1 MAVPLLEQPA
11 TGERTGLQSGAE
23 PSARPG
29 PLCAVSWELEWRP
42 FPEASIQRVLLASS
56 PFTVGR
62 NSDNS
67 LCVSNPTVSGR
78 HAELDCVHHV
88 LFVRDLNSTN
98 GTFVNGERISGSAG
112 LRHADTLQFGT
123 AVFTVCERRDRTTGA
138 TVSADA
144 AGYALA
150 HMQFDKLLS
159 GPAVVPFFQPIVRL
173 RDKERIAFE
182 VLARSRLAGLES
194 PQLMF
199 QVATERSRE
208 SDLSSVLRFEGLH
221 LARALPAEMQFYL
234 NTHPAELVW
243 PGLAGSLRALRG
255 QHPDARV
262 VLEIHESAATS
273 PHRLIE
279 LRTCLQ
285 ELDIQL
291 AYDDF
296 GAGRSRLMELAEVP
310 PDVLKFDMHLIRGL
324 DQASPERRNVVKALV
339 DLVRDL
345 KVVPLAEGVETA
357 EEAEA
362 CRDIGFELA
371 QGFLFGRPA
380 AVRLWANSSG
390 P

>member
-1 MAVPLLEQPA
+1 MAVPLLQQLAAGGLAGIQPGGQGPA
-11 TGERTGLQSGAE
+11 PDSGF
-23 PSARPG
+23 
-29 PLCAVSWELEWRP
+29 CAVSWELEWRP
-42 FPEASIQRVLLASS
+42 LPDASIQRVLLSTS
-56 PFTVGR
+56 PFTIGR
-62 NSDNS
+62 HSDNS
-67 LCVSNPTVSGR
+67 LSLSNPTVSGR
-78 HAELDCVHHV
+78 HAELSCVQHV

-98 GTFVNGERISGSAG
+98 GTFVNGERITGSAG

-123 AVFTVCERRDRTTGA
+123 AVFTVCERRERTTGA
-138 TVSADA
+138 TVAADA

-150 HMQFDKLLS
+150 HLQFDKLLS
-159 GPAVVPFFQPIVRL
+159 DPAVAPYFQPIVRL
-173 RDKERIAFE
+173 GDQERIGYE

-194 PQLMF
+194 PELMF

-208 SDLSSVLRFEGLH
+208 PELSSVLRFEGLH
-221 LARALPAEMQFYL
+221 LGRALPAEMQFYL
-234 NTHPAELVW
+234 NTHPSELAW

-279 LRTCLQ
+279 LRACLQ
-285 ELDIQL
+285 ELNIQL

-324 DQASPERRNVVKALV
+324 DQASPERRNVVKTLV

-371 QGFLFGRPA
+371 QGFFFGRPA
-380 AVRLWANSSG
+380 AARLWANSSG
-390 P
+390 G